1 MRWPRL
7 VWLVVLGVSACGGQP
22 SAEPRAQR
30 SFAREAEEST
40 EPSEAAEATE
50 PAAQAESGGAASC
63 SDGSCFECG
72 KGFCMTGFYCDE
84 AAEGGAACSWLPSCA
99 KKASCDCVER
109 ALGAGCRCKESGG
122 AVSVSCG

>member
-1 MRWPRL
+1 ML
-7 VWLVVLGVSACGGQP
+7 LAAAVSVSGCGGSP
-22 SAEPRAQR
+22 AAEPRAHR
-30 SFAREAEEST
+30 ADSREAPET
-40 EPSEAAEATE
+40 EAPSEAVETAAE
-50 PAAQAESGGAASC
+50 PASGGSVSC